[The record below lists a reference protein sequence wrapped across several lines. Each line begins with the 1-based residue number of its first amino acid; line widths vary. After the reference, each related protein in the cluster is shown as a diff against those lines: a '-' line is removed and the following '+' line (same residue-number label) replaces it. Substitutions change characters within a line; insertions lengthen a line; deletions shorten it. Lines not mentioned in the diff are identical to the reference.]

1 MINLRSNLPRK
12 VFYIHL
18 CGTGYHYL
26 SSKKYQMFSDDVQ
39 TLGIALILVRNPET
53 KKYLA
58 VNEKD
63 GSWWLPG
70 GRIDAP
76 ELFSVGAIR

>member
-1 MINLRSNLPRK
+1 MDNELAS
-12 VFYIHL
+12 
-18 CGTGYHYL
+18 
-26 SSKKYQMFSDDVQ
+26 
-39 TLGIALILVRNPET
+39 TLGIALILVRNQST
-53 KKYLA
+53 GKYLA

-76 ELFSVGAIR
+76 ELFSKGAIR

>member
-1 MINLRSNLPRK
+1 
-12 VFYIHL
+12 
-18 CGTGYHYL
+18 
-26 SSKKYQMFSDDVQ
+26 MFMKFFKFSEETQ
-39 TLGIALILVRNPET
+39 TLGIALILVRNPLNG
-53 KKYLA
+53 KYLA

-76 ELFSVGAIR
+76 

>member
-1 MINLRSNLPRK
+1 
-12 VFYIHL
+12 
-18 CGTGYHYL
+18 
-26 SSKKYQMFSDDVQ
+26 MFSDDVQ
-39 TLGIALILVRNPET
+39 TLGIALILVRNPVT

>member
-1 MINLRSNLPRK
+1 MSNFFNGGLFNGQLP
-12 VFYIHL
+12 
-18 CGTGYHYL
+18 
-26 SSKKYQMFSDDVQ
+26 M
-39 TLGIALILVRNPET
+39 TLGIALILVRNPVNG
-53 KKYLA
+53 KFLA

-76 ELFSVGAIR
+76 

>member
-1 MINLRSNLPRK
+1 MIIDEL
-12 VFYIHL
+12 
-18 CGTGYHYL
+18 
-26 SSKKYQMFSDDVQ
+26 Q
-39 TLGIALILVRNPET
+39 TLGIALILVKNPIT

-70 GRIDAP
+70 GKIDAP
-76 ELFSVGAIR
+76 

>member
-1 MINLRSNLPRK
+1 MFRLKSLILFNKTFSYRK
-12 VFYIHL
+12 
-18 CGTGYHYL
+18 
-26 SSKKYQMFSDDVQ
+26 QMDNELAS
-39 TLGIALILVRNPET
+39 TLGIALILVRNQST
-53 KKYLA
+53 GKYLA

-76 ELFSVGAIR
+76 ELFSKGAIR